1 MIGSFAT
8 HTEDETINLGI
19 VFAQSLN
26 RGDVVALYGDLGS
39 GKTRF
44 VQGVCKGLG
53 VHEHVASPT
62 FTIVNEYTV
71 GDLRIYHI
79 DFYRIRSLKEIHDVG
94 FEEYVND
101 GGICLVEWAD
111 KAQELL
117 PPRRYEI
124 FLMLGADELMREI
137 TITHIVEVSA

>member
-44 VQGVCKGLG
+44 IQGVCKGLG

-79 DFYRIRSLKEIHDVG
+79 DFYRIRSLKEVQDVG
-94 FEEYVND
+94 FEDYIND

-111 KAQELL
+111 KGQELL

-124 FLMLGADELMREI
+124 FLMLGADELTREI